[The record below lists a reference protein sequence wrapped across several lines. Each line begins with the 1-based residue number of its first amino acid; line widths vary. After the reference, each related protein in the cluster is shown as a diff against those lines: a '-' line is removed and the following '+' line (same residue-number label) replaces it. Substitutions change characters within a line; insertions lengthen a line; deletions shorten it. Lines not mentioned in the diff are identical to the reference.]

1 MMVGCTREAPGP
13 ACKTAVEKAHAAG
26 IHMKPSVVTE
36 TIGLCVQKEWSAD
49 ARTCVA
55 AASTAPELDACATR
69 FKLEPGGAIHDGA
82 AMSKVMAKM
91 VEFKDQMCA
100 CKDMACAQKVSD
112 GMTTWSQEMAKQQD
126 EPPKLTEEETKQATQ
141 IGEQL
146 GRCMQKAMG
155 AGAPGDS
162 GNPQPR

>member
-69 FKLEPGGAIHDGA
+69 FKLEPGGAIRNGA
-82 AMSKVMAKM
+82 SFAKAMAKM
-91 VEFKDQMCA
+91 AEFRDQMCA

-112 GMTTWSQEMAKQQD
+112 GMTTWAQEEAKEST
-126 EPPKLTEEETKQATQ
+126 EPPKMSEAEIKQATA
-141 IGEQL
+141 IGEQM

-155 AGAPGDS
+155 AGLGDS
-162 GNPQPR
+162 ADPKP